1 MLPFYSKKTEI
12 YGGKVKNTVQY
23 ALGWRGEAGSLL
35 QEVYSIFCAY
45 WNVRF
50 VILKTSRLKVEQ
62 GLVTTEEVPVH

>member
-35 QEVYSIFCAY
+35 QRLGDAYSA
-45 WNVRF
+45 
-50 VILKTSRLKVEQ
+50 
-62 GLVTTEEVPVH
+62 VHIGTCDL